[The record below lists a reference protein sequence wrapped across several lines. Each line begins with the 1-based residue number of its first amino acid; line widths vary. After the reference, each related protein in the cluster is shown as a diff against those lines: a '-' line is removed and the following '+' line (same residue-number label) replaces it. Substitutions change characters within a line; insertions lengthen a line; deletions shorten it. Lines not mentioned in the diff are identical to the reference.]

1 MQGCK
6 RLLGK
11 TSARAATQFRLAY
24 LQKNKMKNLIKE
36 IFRKIFSLF
45 TIGIS
50 PFLKQQNDLLLLD
63 HLENLKTNARNP
75 LNKCGAKYFSQ
86 NDEDGITS
94 EIVRRLGFK
103 TGVFAEFGVGD
114 GSENNTL
121 ILLANGWKGF
131 WSGGEGLCFNHTTN
145 PDRFAFFQRW
155 INRQNIVDIYEN
167 GLKVIGEKSVDILS
181 FDLDGNDYYLIE
193 KILSANISPKLLIV
207 EYNSKFPAPIKW
219 KIAYDEKHVWVFD
232 DYFGASLAEYSDMLS
247 RFGYTLICCNL
258 TGSNA
263 FFIKNE
269 FMNLFPD
276 VPKDMTS
283 IFYEPLL
290 YTLHAYG
297 FRPSPKTI
305 EMMINSEL

>member
-1 MQGCK
+1 MQGCR

-11 TSARAATQFRLAY
+11 TSARAATQFRLTY

-63 HLENLKTNARNP
+63 HLENLKTNAHNP

-121 ILLANGWKGF
+121 I
-131 WSGGEGLCFNHTTN
+131 
-145 PDRFAFFQRW
+145 
-155 INRQNIVDIYEN
+155 
-167 GLKVIGEKSVDILS
+167 
-181 FDLDGNDYYLIE
+181 
-193 KILSANISPKLLIV
+193 SANISPKLLIV
-207 EYNSKFPAPIKW
+207 EYNSKFPPPIKW